1 MPIDLFNLN
10 GKVSIVTGGNGGIGL
25 GIGEGLAKAG
35 SDIIIWGRDANKNE
49 RAADKLR
56 EYGTRVLAL
65 CVDASSEEAV
75 QSTFDESLR
84 AMGRIDFVVANAG
97 GAGTKSFLNLTTEEW
112 RSVLGINLDSV
123 FWLFRAACDHMV
135 QRHKEGDP
143 GGSLVVVSSV
153 AGIRPPQQAEAYAAS
168 KAGVIALTKSVASEF
183 GRFGIRANA
192 ILPGFVRSDLS
203 AHLQEM
209 DRFTA
214 SVINQ
219 RVSMGRWGLPEDF
232 AGITVYL
239 ASDLSKFHTADAIV
253 IDGGYSNS

>member
-1 MPIDLFNLN
+1 
-10 GKVSIVTGGNGGIGL
+10 
-25 GIGEGLAKAG
+25 
-35 SDIIIWGRDANKNE
+35 
-49 RAADKLR
+49 
-56 EYGTRVLAL
+56 
-65 CVDASSEEAV
+65 
-75 QSTFDESLR
+75 
-84 AMGRIDFVVANAG
+84 
-97 GAGTKSFLNLTTEEW
+97 
-112 RSVLGINLDSV
+112 
-123 FWLFRAACDHMV
+123 MV

-232 AGITVYL
+232 AGIAVYL